1 MILAAIIAICW
12 RGIDEFAI
20 FAPLTTG
27 AIRYDIPTR
36 LAVTATGH
44 YPVVAASPWRVA
56 GEIAI
61 AIPAHVR
68 LVMVANDLPALTDP
82 LVSDVLRA
90 LTVSPD
96 QVLQLTP
103 EKSRCCR
110 KAVAATAGGWVLT
123 NRYHWKALR
132 WHHRRSPNYGQTQRH
147 APRYGNK
154 FAHMNTI
161 SSLETT
167 DLPAAYHI
175 EQRAHAFPWSEKTFA
190 SNQGERYLNFQLTQ
204 NGKMAAFAITQV
216 VLDEATL
223 FNIAVD
229 PDYQRQGL
237 GRVLLKHLIDE
248 LEKRGVATLWL
259 EVRAS
264 NAAAIALYESLGFNE
279 ATIRRNYY
287 PTTDGREDAIIMA
300 LPISM

>member
-1 MILAAIIAICW
+1 MLPQGSRCNSW
-12 RGIDEFAI
+12 RLGTDE
-20 FAPLTTG
+20 PLSLEG
-27 AIRYDIPTR
+27 AQ
-36 LAVTATGH
+36 
-44 YPVVAASPWRVA
+44 VAS
-56 GEIAI
+56 
-61 AIPAHVR
+61 
-68 LVMVANDLPALTDP
+68 PALTE
-82 LVSDVLRA
+82 LRA
-90 LTVSPD
+90 
-96 QVLQLTP
+96 
-103 EKSRCCR
+103 
-110 KAVAATAGGWVLT
+110 
-123 NRYHWKALR
+123 
-132 WHHRRSPNYGQTQRH
+132 TQRH

-161 SSLETT
+161 SSLKRLIYRRLTT
-167 DLPAAYHI
+167 LNNAPTPF
-175 EQRAHAFPWSEKTFA
+175 RGVKTFA

-237 GRVLLKHLIDE
+237 GRALLEHLIDE

>member
-1 MILAAIIAICW
+1 
-12 RGIDEFAI
+12 
-20 FAPLTTG
+20 
-27 AIRYDIPTR
+27 
-36 LAVTATGH
+36 
-44 YPVVAASPWRVA
+44 
-56 GEIAI
+56 
-61 AIPAHVR
+61 
-68 LVMVANDLPALTDP
+68 
-82 LVSDVLRA
+82 
-90 LTVSPD
+90 
-96 QVLQLTP
+96 
-103 EKSRCCR
+103 
-110 KAVAATAGGWVLT
+110 
-123 NRYHWKALR
+123 
-132 WHHRRSPNYGQTQRH
+132 
-147 APRYGNK
+147 
-154 FAHMNTI
+154 MNTI

-167 DLPAAYHI
+167 DLPAAFHI
-175 EQRAHAFPWSEKTFA
+175 EQRAHTFPWSEKTFA
-190 SNQGERYLNFQLTQ
+190 SNQGERYFNFQLTQ

-237 GRVLLKHLIDE
+237 GRAPLQHLIDE